1 MRARDWRRQAGI
13 MNVTLCVRT
22 GDGGTI
28 VAISGEVDVCTEA
41 PLQQALLWII
51 RERGARLMLDVS
63 GVSFMDCA
71 GLRALLATQR
81 RAEMRGGCMRLIA
94 TSAAVR
100 RIIELTG
107 THEALAPER
116 STTARSVR
124 FLKGTDRMRCAG
136 RSVCPPSGRWRTRHS
151 VVLNANAHDAGPAT

>member
-1 MRARDWRRQAGI
+1 

-28 VAISGEVDVCTEA
+28 VVLSGEVDVCTEA

-71 GLRALLATQR
+71 GLRALLATRR
-81 RAEMRGGCMRLIA
+81 RAEMRGGYMRLIA

-124 FLKGTDRMRCAG
+124 FFKRTDRMRCAG
-136 RSVCPPSGRWRTRHS
+136 RSICLPSGRWRTRHG
-151 VVLNANAHDAGPAT
+151 VVLHANAHDGGPATWPGSR

>member
-1 MRARDWRRQAGI
+1 MSGMRARGWYRQDGI
-13 MNVTLCVRT
+13 MSVTLCIRP

-41 PLQQALLWII
+41 PLQQALLRII
-51 RERGARLMLDVS
+51 RERSARLMLDVS

-71 GLRALLATQR
+71 GLRALLATRR

-94 TSAAVR
+94 ASAAVR

-107 THEALAPER
+107 THEALATER
-116 STTARSVR
+116 STTARSVQ
-124 FLKGTDRMRCAG
+124 FF
-136 RSVCPPSGRWRTRHS
+136 
-151 VVLNANAHDAGPAT
+151 

>member
-1 MRARDWRRQAGI
+1 

-28 VAISGEVDVCTEA
+28 VVLSGEVDVCTEA

-63 GVSFMDCA
+63 GVWFIYCA
-71 GLRALLATQR
+71 GLRALLAT
-81 RAEMRGGCMRLIA
+81 
-94 TSAAVR
+94 VR
-100 RIIELTG
+100 TIIELTG
-107 THEALAPER
+107 THEALVPER

-124 FLKGTDRMRCAG
+124 FLKRTDRMRCAG
-136 RSVCPPSGRWRTRHS
+136 RGVCPPSGRWRPRHS
-151 VVLNANAHDAGPAT
+151 VVLHPNAHDGGPATWPGSR